1 MYMTVQNVKCK
12 DMNNLH
18 HILNILFF
26 FSFVCL
32 QYHTHAHLHI
42 LNLSSV
48 HLLSHE
54 SLIKK
59 KRNEI
64 IYTDDDENEI
74 EK

>member
-26 FSFVCL
+26 SFD
-32 QYHTHAHLHI
+32 HTHAHHHI
-42 LNLSSV
+42 LNLLSV
-48 HLLSHE
+48 HLLSDE
-54 SLIKK
+54 SLIKEK

>member
-26 FSFVCL
+26 SFVCL

-42 LNLSSV
+42 IILSSV

-59 KRNEI
+59 KNEI

>member
-12 DMNNLH
+12 DMNNLR

-26 FSFVCL
+26 FHSSV
-32 QYHTHAHLHI
+32 YNITHMHTFNI
-42 LNLSSV
+42 LNLLSV